1 MYDAILLPTDGSDAA
16 ETALDTAVAAAAA
29 HDATL
34 HVLYVADTNQPSLSN
49 VQGQVTDVLE
59 GEGRDIVEEAGARAR
74 NAGVETVEEVV
85 QGGPSRTI
93 CDYVDDRGIDLVVM
107 GTRGSRD
114 IERIILGSVTERVVR
129 NGSAPVLVVPPES
142 DREYPP
148 ESDREYPP
156 ESVLVG
162 SDGSDGSG
170 AAVDEGLGIAEA
182 TGATLHLVSVLES
195 NVLGIDLGSS
205 QIEEAREQRDEELF
219 APVRERAADRGVAVE
234 TAVEEGDVVE
244 TLNEYVDEHGVDL
257 LVVGTHGR
265 TGLDKRILGSVTENL
280 MRSVSVP
287 VLSVRASEA

>member
-1 MYDAILLPTDGSDAA
+1 MYDAILFPTDGSDAA
-16 ETALDTAVAAAAA
+16 ETALEAAIAAADA
-29 HDATL
+29 HGATL

-49 VQGQVTDVLE
+49 VQGRVTDVLE
-59 GEGRDIVEEAGARAR
+59 GQGRDIVEDAASRAR
-74 NAGVETVEEVV
+74 NAGVDTVEDVV

-129 NGSAPVLVVPPES
+129 NGAAPVLVVPPES
-142 DREYPP
+142 DC
-148 ESDREYPP
+148 EYPP

-162 SDGSDGSG
+162 SDGSDGSA

-205 QIEEAREQRDEELF
+205 KIDEAREQRDEELF
-219 APVRERAADRGVAVE
+219 APVRERADDRGVAVE
-234 TAVEEGDVVE
+234 TAVEEGDVVDR
-244 TLNEYVDEHGVDL
+244 LDEYADANDVGLV
-257 LVVGTHGR
+257 VVGTHGR
-265 TGLDKRILGSVTENL
+265 TGIDKRILGSVTENL
-280 MRSVSVP
+280 MRSASVP
-287 VLSVRASEA
+287 VLSVRASED

>member
-1 MYDAILLPTDGSDAA
+1 MYDAILFPTDGSDAA
-16 ETALDTAVAAAAA
+16 ETALEAAIDVAAA

-59 GEGRDIVEEAGARAR
+59 GQGRDIVEEAGASAR
-74 NAGVETVEEVV
+74 NAGVDTVEEVV

-129 NGSAPVLVVPPES
+129 NGGAPVLVV
-142 DREYPP
+142 PP

-170 AAVDEGLGIAEA
+170 AAVDEGLGIADA
-182 TGATLHLVSVLES
+182 AGATLHLVSVLES

-205 QIEEAREQRDEELF
+205 QIDEAREQRDEELF
-219 APVRERAADRGVAVE
+219 APVKQRADDRGVAVE
-234 TAVEEGDVVE
+234 TAVEEGDVVDR
-244 TLNEYVDEHGVDL
+244 LNAYVDANDIGLV
-257 LVVGTHGR
+257 VVGTHGR
-265 TGLDKRILGSVTENL
+265 TGIDRRILGSVTENL
-280 MRSVSVP
+280 MRSASVP
-287 VLSVRASEA
+287 VLSVRASEE

>member
-1 MYDAILLPTDGSDAA
+1 MYDAILFPTDGSEAA
-16 ETALDTAVAAAAA
+16 ETALETAIAAADA

-49 VQGQVTDVLE
+49 VQGRVTDVLE
-59 GEGRDIVEEAGARAR
+59 GQGRDIVEDAASRAR
-74 NAGVETVEEVV
+74 NAGVDTVEDVV

-129 NGSAPVLVVPPES
+129 NGGAPVLVV
-142 DREYPP
+142 PP

-162 SDGSDGSG
+162 SDGSDGSA
-170 AAVDEGLGIAEA
+170 AAVDEGLGIADA

-205 QIEEAREQRDEELF
+205 QIDEAREQRDEGLF
-219 APVRERAADRGVAVE
+219 APVRERADDRGVAVE
-234 TAVEEGDVVE
+234 TAVEEGDVVDR
-244 TLNEYVDEHGVDL
+244 LNEYVDANGIGLV
-257 LVVGTHGR
+257 VVGTHGR
-265 TGLDKRILGSVTENL
+265 TGIDKRILGSVTENL
-280 MRSVSVP
+280 MRSASVP
-287 VLSVRASEA
+287 VLSVRVSEE

>member
-1 MYDAILLPTDGSDAA
+1 MYDAILFPTDGSDAA
-16 ETALDTAVAAAAA
+16 ETALDTAIAAAGA

-49 VQGQVTDVLE
+49 VQGRVTDVLE

-74 NAGVETVEEVV
+74 NAGVETVEEVI

-93 CDYVDDRGIDLVVM
+93 CDYVDDRGVDLVVM

-129 NGSAPVLVVPPES
+129 NADAPVLVVPPES

-148 ESDREYPP
+148 EAI
-156 ESVLVG
+156 LVG
-162 SDGSDGSG
+162 TDGSEGSE

-182 TGATLHLVSVLES
+182 TGGTLHLVSVLES
-195 NVLGIDLGSS
+195 NVLGIDIGSS
-205 QIEEAREQRDEELF
+205 QISEARERREEEVF
-219 APVRERAADRGVAVE
+219 APARERAEDRGVAVE
-234 TAVEEGDVVE
+234 TAVEEGDVVDR
-244 TLNEYVDEHGVDL
+244 LDEYVDAHGIDL
-257 LVVGTHGR
+257 VVVGTHGR

-287 VLSVRASEA
+287 VLSVRASEE